1 MANIARLGVVLGID
15 SAEFTTGIAAA
26 KKTVSE
32 LADKMKVASTI
43 AVGAF
48 TAMAY
53 KAMEYAD
60 RMQDT
65 AKANEVGIASVLQ
78 LSRALQQN
86 GGESEN
92 AGKFLS
98 SFTAHIDSAA
108 QGSKTA
114 QDAFKR
120 VGVSLKDL
128 ASMSNE
134 ELMKK
139 TLEGLNAMP
148 DVVSRNAVAM
158 TTFGKAAK
166 NVDLKGMLDDMQQV
180 NPEFE
185 AHAKAVEI
193 AGNMHDRLQKSAD
206 QLTLTFTQGVFPAI
220 NDIATAFS
228 DVGEKGDK
236 ALSFFTLIGDAGRV
250 MASGL
255 QTIATGFDVLFTQIG
270 YSLDV
275 GRLIKNWDWKKFE
288 EDAVNRSNTI
298 NQIYTDGAEKQ
309 KTIWGKQSEYAG
321 KSFDYVE
328 KLTARDIASL
338 KGHTQAIKAY
348 LKAGMIS
355 EDDVSSL
362 NVPRRTVTQGK
373 ATADSSAADRAAEK
387 AAREAQ
393 HRAEELRLA
402 ERINKEFEGQES
414 IKLKLIQHSGE
425 MLSMTNDERKLATA
439 LLQIDDDRERK
450 IEDINK
456 QLDKERAKSDKDPTK
471 SQAVIDQ
478 LEKQKT
484 LVSEVAEKYRKL
496 TQDELASQRTLQ
508 NSFKFGWT
516 NAFNQFLE
524 DAKNDSKLAS
534 DMFSSM
540 TNNMN
545 SFLDN
550 FVRTGKLNFGD
561 FAKSIIQDLIAIQLK
576 MSAMKMISAFAG
588 SFGGGSPAGSEAA
601 AWQTGNFK
609 ANGGTVSAGSPVIVG
624 ERGPELF
631 FPSRSG
637 AVIPNN
643 DMMASM
649 SGGGGD
655 TYNGTVIQNM
665 SAIDT
670 QSAMQFI
677 ASNKNAI
684 FSANQS
690 AARSMPTSR

>member
-15 SAEFTTGIAAA
+15 SAEFTAGIAAA

-32 LADKMKVASTI
+32 LADKLKIASTI

-48 TAMAY
+48 SAMAY

-65 AKANEVGIASVLQ
+65 AKANDVGIASVLQ

-92 AGKFLS
+92 AGKLLS
-98 SFTAHIDSAA
+98 SFTSHIDQAA

-148 DVVSRNAVAM
+148 DVVGRNAVAM
-158 TTFGKAAK
+158 TAFGKAAK
-166 NVDLKGMLDDMQQV
+166 NVDFKGMLDDMQQV

-185 AHAKAVEI
+185 AHAKAVEM
-193 AGNMHDRLQKSAD
+193 AGNMHDRLQKRAD
-206 QLTLTFTQGVFPAI
+206 QLTLTFVQGVFPAM
-220 NDIATAFS
+220 NDIVSVFDDLGKGADGSDAKIKLLDTTLRRIAAVALGAGAAVVGLGKILGGLSAMVVEVFS
-228 DVGEKGDK
+228 GDW
-236 ALSFFTLIGDAGRV
+236 IH
-250 MASGL
+250 
-255 QTIATGFDVLFTQIG
+255 
-270 YSLDV
+270 
-275 GRLIKNWDWKKFE
+275 
-288 EDAVNRSNTI
+288 
-298 NQIYTDGAEKQ
+298 
-309 KTIWGKQSEYAG
+309 G
-321 KSFDYVE
+321 KSNFKGIFDAMVDDLKTSTLAVADEMDKIINGQIDKTVE
-328 KLTARDIASL
+328 KKSVKVKRS
-338 KGHTQAIKAY
+338 
-348 LKAGMIS
+348 
-355 EDDVSSL
+355 V
-362 NVPRRTVTQGK
+362 TVGVDTK
-373 ATADSSAADRAAEK
+373 TEKADREAE
-387 AAREAQ
+387 RQ
-393 HRAEELRLA
+393 AEELRLA
-402 ERINKEFEGQES
+402 KLISSEYDSQENT
-414 IKLKLIQHSGE
+414 KLKLMQSSGQ
-425 MLSMTNDERKLATA
+425 MLYMTKDQQKVAQA
-439 LLQIDDDRERK
+439 LLQIDTERDK
-450 IEDINK
+450 KLDEINK
-456 QLDKERAKSDKDPTK
+456 KLEKEQAKPNVSR

-484 LVSEVAEKYRKL
+484 LVNEVADKYRKL
-496 TQDELASQRTLQ
+496 TYDELASQQVLQ

-524 DAKNDSKLAS
+524 DAQNDSKLAS

-550 FVRTGKLNFGD
+550 FVKTGKLNFGD
-561 FAKSIIQDLIAIQLK
+561 FAKSVIQDLIAIQLK
-576 MSAMKMISAFAG
+576 MSAMKMIAAF
-588 SFGGGSPAGSEAA
+588 SGGGYGDTAGVAA
-601 AWQTGNFK
+601 GVPQF
-609 ANGGTVSAGSPVIVG
+609 ANGGTISAGSPVIVG

-637 AVIPNN
+637 AVIPTN
-643 DMMASM
+643 DMASIG
-649 SGGGGD
+649 GGGGD
-655 TYNGTVIQNM
+655 TYNGTVIQSM